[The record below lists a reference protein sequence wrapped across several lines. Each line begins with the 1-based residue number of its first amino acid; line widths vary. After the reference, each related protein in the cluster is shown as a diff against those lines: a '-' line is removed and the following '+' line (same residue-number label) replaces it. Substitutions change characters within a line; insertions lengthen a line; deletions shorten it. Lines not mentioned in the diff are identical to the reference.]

1 MQRNLSL
8 EKEMEEILPEEDRGT
23 LGKLEE
29 MVGKLL
35 VKNQETKYHELRK
48 ERDELSAALDQ
59 EREERR
65 RLEKNLE
72 ALSEDKEK
80 VKTRID
86 QLLHRLKGI
95 DF

>member
-8 EKEMEEILPEEDRGT
+8 EKEMDEKVDEDRGT

-29 MVGKLL
+29 MVGRLL
-35 VKNQETKYHELRK
+35 TQYQELKK
-48 ERDELSAALDQ
+48 EREELFETLDQ
-59 EREERR
+59 EREKGR
-65 RLEKNLE
+65 RLEMKLE
-72 ALSEDKEK
+72 ALSQDKEK

>member
-1 MQRNLSL
+1 
-8 EKEMEEILPEEDRGT
+8 MEEIAQEEDRGA
-23 LGKLEE
+23 LVKLEE

-35 VKNQETKYHELRK
+35 AKYREIKKEKEEL
-48 ERDELSAALDQ
+48 AVILDQ
-59 EREERR
+59 EREKGRSLEK
-65 RLEKNLE
+65 RLEI
-72 ALSEDKEK
+72 LSQDKEK

>member
-8 EKEMEEILPEEDRGT
+8 EKEMDDMVQEEDRGA
-23 LGKLEE
+23 LAKLEE

-35 VKNQETKYHELRK
+35 VKYHELK
-48 ERDELSAALDQ
+48 KDRDELFAALDQ
-59 EREERR
+59 EREKGR
-65 RLEKNLE
+65 RLETKLE
-72 ALSEDKEK
+72 ALSQDKEK

>member
-1 MQRNLSL
+1 
-8 EKEMEEILPEEDRGT
+8 MEEILPDEDRGA

-35 VKNQETKYHELRK
+35 IKYHELKK
-48 ERDELSAALDQ
+48 ERDELSVALDQ
-59 EREERR
+59 EREEGRK
-65 RLEKNLE
+65 LEKSLE

>member
-8 EKEMEEILPEEDRGT
+8 DKEIEEIRTEEDRGG

-29 MVGKLL
+29 RVGELL
-35 VKNQETKYHELRK
+35 VRYHEIKK

-59 EREERR
+59 EREKGR

-80 VKTRID
+80 VKVRID

>member
-1 MQRNLSL
+1 MQRTLSL
-8 EKEMEEILPEEDRGT
+8 DKDKELKEAEDVVQEEDRGA
-23 LGKLEE
+23 LGKIEE

-35 VKNQETKYHELRK
+35 TQHQELKG
-48 ERDELSAALDQ
+48 ERDAILVSLEE
-59 EREERR
+59 ERERGR
-65 RLEKNLE
+65 RLEEKLE
-72 ALSEDKEK
+72 ILSQDKEK

>member
-1 MQRNLSL
+1 
-8 EKEMEEILPEEDRGT
+8 MEEIPQEEDRGA
-23 LGKLEE
+23 LVKLEE

-35 VKNQETKYHELRK
+35 AKFHELKK
-48 ERDELSAALDQ
+48 EKDELATVLEQ
-59 EREERR
+59 EREKGRSLEK
-65 RLEKNLE
+65 RLEILFQ
-72 ALSEDKEK
+72 DKEK

>member
-1 MQRNLSL
+1 
-8 EKEMEEILPEEDRGT
+8 MEEIAQEEDRGA
-23 LGKLEE
+23 LVKLEE

-35 VKNQETKYHELRK
+35 AKYQDIKK
-48 ERDELSAALDQ
+48 EKDELAVILDQ
-59 EREERR
+59 EREKGRSLEK
-65 RLEKNLE
+65 RLEI
-72 ALSEDKEK
+72 LSQDKEK

>member
-1 MQRNLSL
+1 MD
-8 EKEMEEILPEEDRGT
+8 EIAQEEDRGA

-29 MVGKLL
+29 MVRELL
-35 VKNQETKYHELRK
+35 TKYHELKK
-48 ERDELSAALDQ
+48 ERDELFAVLDQ
-59 EREERR
+59 EKEKGR
-65 RLEKNLE
+65 RLEMKLE
-72 ALSEDKEK
+72 ALTQDKEK

>member
-8 EKEMEEILPEEDRGT
+8 EKEMEEILPDEDRGA
-23 LGKLEE
+23 LGKIEE

-35 VKNQETKYHELRK
+35 TKYHELRK

-59 EREERR
+59 EREEGR
-65 RLEKNLE
+65 RLKKGLE
-72 ALSEDKEK
+72 ALSDDKEK

>member
-1 MQRNLSL
+1 
-8 EKEMEEILPEEDRGT
+8 MEETLREEDRGA

-35 VKNQETKYHELRK
+35 TRYHELKK
-48 ERDELSAALDQ
+48 ERDELAAALDQ
-59 EREERR
+59 EREDVR
-65 RLEKNLE
+65 RLKKGLE
-72 ALSEDKEK
+72 ALSDDKEK

>member
-1 MQRNLSL
+1 MDDRVQ
-8 EKEMEEILPEEDRGT
+8 EEDRGG

-35 VKNQETKYHELRK
+35 TKYHEVKK
-48 ERDELSAALDQ
+48 ERDELFAALEQ
-59 EREERR
+59 ERERGR
-65 RLEKNLE
+65 RLEMKLE
-72 ALSEDKEK
+72 ALSQDKDK

-86 QLLHRLKGI
+86 QLLQRLKGI

>member
-1 MQRNLSL
+1 MDENAQ
-8 EKEMEEILPEEDRGT
+8 EEDRGA

-29 MVGKLL
+29 RVGELL
-35 VKNQETKYHELRK
+35 TKYHELKK
-48 ERDELSAALDQ
+48 ERDELFAVLDQ
-59 EREERR
+59 EKEKGR
-65 RLEKNLE
+65 RLEMKLE
-72 ALSEDKEK
+72 ALTQDKEK

>member
-8 EKEMEEILPEEDRGT
+8 EKEVEEVLPEEDRGA

-29 MVGKLL
+29 IVGKLL
-35 VKNQETKYHELRK
+35 MRYHELRK

-59 EREERR
+59 EREEGR
-65 RLEKNLE
+65 RLKKGLE
-72 ALSEDKEK
+72 ALSDDKEK

>member
-1 MQRNLSL
+1 MQRNPSL
-8 EKEMEEILPEEDRGT
+8 EKEMEEMLPEEERGA

-35 VKNQETKYHELRK
+35 MKYHELK
-48 ERDELSAALDQ
+48 EERDELSVALDQ
-59 EREERR
+59 EREKGR
-65 RLEKNLE
+65 RLEKSLE
-72 ALSEDKEK
+72 GFSEDKEK

-95 DF
+95 DI

>member
-1 MQRNLSL
+1 MQRTLSL
-8 EKEMEEILPEEDRGT
+8 DKDKELKEAEDVVQEEDRGA
-23 LGKLEE
+23 LGKIEE

-35 VKNQETKYHELRK
+35 TQYQELKG
-48 ERDELSAALDQ
+48 ERDAILVSLEE
-59 EREERR
+59 ERERGR
-65 RLEKNLE
+65 RLEKKLE
-72 ALSEDKEK
+72 ILSQDKEK

>member
-1 MQRNLSL
+1 MD
-8 EKEMEEILPEEDRGT
+8 EIVQEEDRGA

-29 MVGKLL
+29 MVGELL
-35 VKNQETKYHELRK
+35 IKYHSLRK
-48 ERDELSAALDQ
+48 ERDELFAILDQ
-59 EREERR
+59 EKEKGR
-65 RLEKNLE
+65 RLEMKLE
-72 ALSEDKEK
+72 ALSQDKEK

>member
-8 EKEMEEILPEEDRGT
+8 EKEMDEKVEEDRGT

-29 MVGKLL
+29 MVGRLL
-35 VKNQETKYHELRK
+35 TQYQELKK
-48 ERDELSAALDQ
+48 EREELSAALDQ
-59 EREERR
+59 EREKGR
-65 RLEKNLE
+65 RLEMKLE
-72 ALSEDKEK
+72 ALSQDKEK